1 MIAKKG
7 QLLMVS
13 QLKVK
18 QDGQIN
24 VGGEGDVTVNK
35 L

>member
-1 MIAKKG
+1 MVAKKG

-18 QDGQIN
+18 QDGQIS
-24 VGGEGDVTVNK
+24 GEGGGGK
-35 L
+35 IQ